1 MNNAWFRVKK
11 LLSFSHRLGSLVS
24 SLSFFAIRQQKQGL
38 SIGRDENGG
47 QNCKRQ
53 EKFDKL
59 WEFIDLEFK
68 TLIFLAGINRRISQA
83 RVG

>member
-1 MNNAWFRVKK
+1 MNNAWFRVKR
-11 LLSFSHRLGSLVS
+11 LFPSSYRLGSLVS

-38 SIGRDENGG
+38 SVGRDENGG
-47 QNCKRQ
+47 QNYKKQ

-59 WEFIDLEFK
+59 WRFIDLEFK